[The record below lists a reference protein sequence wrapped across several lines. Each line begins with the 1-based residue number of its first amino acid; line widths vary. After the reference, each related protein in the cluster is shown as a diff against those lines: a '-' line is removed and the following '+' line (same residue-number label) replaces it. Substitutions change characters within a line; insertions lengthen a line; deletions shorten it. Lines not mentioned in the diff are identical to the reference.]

1 MHLHA
6 ENLTYTYTRH
16 TTAIS
21 DISFEACPGEII
33 GLVGPNGS
41 GKSTLIKCLLG
52 ILKPQQG
59 TVYLNSQNLLKM
71 LPVKLAHLLAYVPQN
86 TERLPAI
93 TVFETVLTGR
103 KPHMH
108 WFVAEQDREICARV
122 IIEMNLQELA
132 ERQLDELS
140 GGERQRVLVAR
151 ALAQQPQ
158 VILFDEPTA
167 SLDIRYQLE
176 LWELIQKNATDKKL
190 ISIVAVHD
198 LNLAARYCHR
208 LLFLKNG
215 RLYQSGTPQETLTTQ
230 ALRDIYDVNATIS
243 NLNGMPHVLPDTVI

>member
-6 ENLTYTYTRH
+6 EHLTYAYARH
-16 TTAIS
+16 AEAIS

-59 TVYLNSQNLLKM
+59 AVYLNNQNLLKM
-71 LPVKLAHLLAYVPQN
+71 LPTELARLLAYVPQS
-86 TERLPAI
+86 TDRLPSI
-93 TVFETVLTGR
+93 TVFETVLMGR
-103 KPHMH
+103 KPHMQ
-108 WFVAEQDREICARV
+108 WFVSEQDREICARV
-122 IIEMNLQELA
+122 IIEMGLQELA

-158 VILFDEPTA
+158 VMFFDEPTA

-176 LWELIQKNATDKKL
+176 LWDLIQKNATDKKL

-215 RLYQSGTPQETLTTQ
+215 RLYQSGTPQETLTVQT
-230 ALRDIYDVNATIS
+230 LRDIYGVNATIS
-243 NLNGMPHVLPDTVI
+243 NLNGLPHVLPDNVI